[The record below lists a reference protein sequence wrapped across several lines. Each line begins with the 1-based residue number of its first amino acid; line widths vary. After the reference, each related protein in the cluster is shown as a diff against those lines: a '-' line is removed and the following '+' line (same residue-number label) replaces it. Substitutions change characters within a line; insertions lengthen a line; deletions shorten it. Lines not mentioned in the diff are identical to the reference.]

1 MFTNTQI
8 KNLKPK
14 AKPYRLYEKSA
25 DPGFHVQVSTGGK
38 VTFGVAYTINSKK
51 RFYNLGTYSS
61 KFGLAEARDACR
73 AARSVVDQGLDP
85 QVEHKK
91 RVQHQEQERQQQE
104 LDKNAVTVNELLDY
118 YLTTLSNENTLKNT
132 EQQFASDVRP
142 LIGKIKARDL
152 TDDDV
157 APVIDAVVNRGAQ
170 TSARNLFIS
179 LNSAF
184 NKAKKKADFHLKKW
198 DNPLQ
203 YIDKPKAGDPTDRA
217 LTAEQVKTYWQTLN
231 NYTGMDESIKD
242 ALRIILL
249 TGQRVQEILGLRWSE
264 VNLDELVI
272 DIPAERI
279 KTGKKTRSGH
289 VIPITP
295 MVAEI
300 LQRQPRQ
307 GKAVFPGRKDGDTPY
322 NWQSATTAVARML
335 KQLDDFPKFSPR
347 DTRST
352 VKTHMARIKVMKEIR
367 DRIQNHALHDV
378 ATKHYDR
385 YDYLDEKRH
394 GLELWQNELQRIIGL
409 NITNNV
415 VTLNKGAKN
424 V

>member
-1 MFTNTQI
+1 M
-8 KNLKPK
+8 
-14 AKPYRLYEKSA
+14 
-25 DPGFHVQVSTGGK
+25 
-38 VTFGVAYTINSKK
+38 
-51 RFYNLGTYSS
+51 
-61 KFGLAEARDACR
+61 
-73 AARSVVDQGLDP
+73 
-85 QVEHKK
+85 
-91 RVQHQEQERQQQE
+91 
-104 LDKNAVTVNELLDY
+104 
-118 YLTTLSNENTLKNT
+118 
-132 EQQFASDVRP
+132 
-142 LIGKIKARDL
+142 
-152 TDDDV
+152 
-157 APVIDAVVNRGAQ
+157 
-170 TSARNLFIS
+170 
-179 LNSAF
+179 
-184 NKAKKKADFHLKKW
+184 
-198 DNPLQ
+198 
-203 YIDKPKAGDPTDRA
+203 
-217 LTAEQVKTYWQTLN
+217 
-231 NYTGMDESIKD
+231 
-242 ALRIILL
+242 
-249 TGQRVQEILGLRWSE
+249 
-264 VNLDELVI
+264 I

>member
-1 MFTNTQI
+1 M
-8 KNLKPK
+8 
-14 AKPYRLYEKSA
+14 
-25 DPGFHVQVSTGGK
+25 
-38 VTFGVAYTINSKK
+38 
-51 RFYNLGTYSS
+51 
-61 KFGLAEARDACR
+61 
-73 AARSVVDQGLDP
+73 
-85 QVEHKK
+85 
-91 RVQHQEQERQQQE
+91 
-104 LDKNAVTVNELLDY
+104 DKNAVTVNELLDY

-132 EQQFASDVRP
+132 EQQFTSDVRP
-142 LIGKIKARDL
+142 LIGKVKARDL

-157 APVIDAVVNRGAQ
+157 APVIDAVINRGSQ

-184 NKAKKKADFHLKKW
+184 NKAKKKSDFHLKKW

-264 VNLDELVI
+264 VNLDDLVI

-295 MVAEI
+295 MVAKI

-307 GKAVFPGRKDGDTPY
+307 GTAVFPGRKDGNTPY

-352 VKTHMARIKVMKEIR
+352 VKTHMARIKIMKEIR
-367 DRIQNHALHDV
+367 DRIQNHALGDI
-378 ATKHYDR
+378 ASKHYDR
-385 YDYLDEKRH
+385 YDYLDEKRN
-394 GLELWQNELQRIIGL
+394 GLERWENELRR
-409 NITNNV
+409 ITNC
-415 VTLNKGAKN
+415 
-424 V
+424 